1 MKSDKVRQ
9 LATFYSLSGKQQK
22 VIVML
27 FEGVMTQE
35 QIADD
40 VGVAR
45 TTISAWKKREQFC
58 QARDEYSQYML
69 RSLTGEAV
77 LTMKRLLNAR
87 SEMVQFSAA
96 KDILDRS
103 LSNAQSRKISAEA
116 KIAEAKL
123 GEIRKGHGTGEVTVN
138 LIRSDRREPDGN
150 QRESG

>member
-1 MKSDKVRQ
+1 MRSDKIRQ

-22 VIVML
+22 VIVWL
-27 FEGVMTQE
+27 FEGKRTQE

-45 TTISAWKKREQFC
+45 TTISAWKKRQSFR
-58 QARDEYSQYML
+58 QAQDEYNQYML
-69 RSLTGEAV
+69 HDLTNEAI

-103 LSNAQSRKISAEA
+103 LNNAQARKLEA
-116 KIAEAKL
+116 DADITEAKL
-123 GEIRKGHGTGEVTVN
+123 NEIRNGHSSDEMTIN
-138 LIRSDRREPDGN
+138 LIRSDRRESDGN
-150 QRESG
+150 